1 MFIITFQLMMSW
13 IILQVSFPNL
23 EVVALVYVPKVKDI
37 WPHQLPFGSFCNL
50 QILRVYNCPCL
61 LNLVPSHLIRN
72 FQNLKEIDV
81 QDCKLLE
88 HVIILQGIDGNVE
101 ILSKLETLK
110 LVSLPRLR
118 YIKDG
123 NDSMKY
129 VCSLLTLMN
138 IQNLKELHISN
149 CRMEDLRK
157 TQYSFM
163 RRLVF
168 SHTFYFS
175 LYYFFEL
182 LI

>member
-1 MFIITFQLMMSW
+1 MFILTFQLMMSW

-23 EVVALVYVPKVKDI
+23 EVFTLSYLPKLKGI
-37 WPHQLPFGSFCNL
+37 WHYQLPFGSFCNL
-50 QILRVYNCPCL
+50 RILRVYRCPCL

-72 FQNLKEIDV
+72 FQNLKEINV
-81 QDCKLLE
+81 KDCELLE

-118 YIKDG
+118 WIKEE
-123 NDSMKY
+123 NDSLKY
-129 VCSLLTLMN
+129 ISSLLTLMN
-138 IQNLKELHISN
+138 IQNLKELRITN

-157 TQYSFM
+157 TQYSFV

-168 SHTFYFS
+168 FHTFYFS
-175 LYYFFEL
+175 LYILNY
-182 LI
+182 